1 MNLLLIGA
9 LLILISLVFLFSG
22 MPLAFA
28 LGISGLVISLLFGIP
43 EQFNFMADIFYSCL
57 DSFGLL
63 AVPLFIF
70 MGTIIGSSRAGNDL
84 YEAVHRWAY
93 KIPGGLVISNIVA
106 CAIFSAMC
114 GVSAATAAAI
124 GASGIPQMIKRGVQP
139 SLATGAI
146 VAGGT
151 LGILIPPSVTMIVYG
166 IVTETSI
173 GKLFMGGIIPGI
185 MIVVMFSTWAIISSS
200 RYKNNAEFIKDDLQ
214 EVEYYSLKDKMVIL
228 PKVIPFISIIVIIMY
243 ALYGGWATPSE
254 AGGVGAIVAFI
265 LIVSIYKIYSLQDHA
280 RILKTTINESTMI
293 LILIAGSYL
302 FGSVLTKL
310 YVTQTITSII
320 VSLPVSKW
328 ILMVIINI
336 LLLMLGCLIPPV
348 AIILIVSPILI
359 PILTP
364 LGFDPI
370 WFGVIMTLNME
381 AGLITP
387 PVGVNLYVVQGIAPD
402 VPLSEI
408 LKGSMPFIIIL
419 LIGIII
425 LSVFPE
431 LVLWLPSKMI
441 K

>member
-1 MNLLLIGA
+1 
-9 LLILISLVFLFSG
+9 
-22 MPLAFA
+22 
-28 LGISGLVISLLFGIP
+28 
-43 EQFNFMADIFYSCL
+43 
-57 DSFGLL
+57 
-63 AVPLFIF
+63 
-70 MGTIIGSSRAGNDL
+70 
-84 YEAVHRWAY
+84 
-93 KIPGGLVISNIVA
+93 
-106 CAIFSAMC
+106 
-114 GVSAATAAAI
+114 
-124 GASGIPQMIKRGVQP
+124 
-139 SLATGAI
+139 
-146 VAGGT
+146 
-151 LGILIPPSVTMIVYG
+151 
-166 IVTETSI
+166 
-173 GKLFMGGIIPGI
+173 
-185 MIVVMFSTWAIISSS
+185 
-200 RYKNNAEFIKDDLQ
+200 
-214 EVEYYSLKDKMVIL
+214 
-228 PKVIPFISIIVIIMY
+228 MY

-265 LIVSIYKIYSLQDHA
+265 LIVSIYRIFSLKEHA
-280 RILKTTINESTMI
+280 QILKTTINESTMI
-293 LILIAGSYL
+293 LILIAGAYL

-370 WFGVIMTLNME
+370 WFGVVMTLNME